1 MANFVNKILWRFIPL
16 FFYTGPKIYLQQYVA
31 EEKLNIAE
39 HMHKKN
45 HCKLDLDHFWREF
58 LNNFRCMTEKQICYS
73 KRLIFNAGF
82 GFWSTPRKDNI
93 NIEDNQS
100 SKSQHCKGELV
111 NFMVKPIRLEEQKI
125 SYSNVTL
132 KYTCS

>member
-1 MANFVNKILWRFIPL
+1 MTLC
-16 FFYTGPKIYLQQYVA
+16 FYTEPKIYLQQYVA
-31 EEKLNIAE
+31 EEKLNVTE

-82 GFWSTPRKDNI
+82 GFWSTPRKDNL

-100 SKSQHCKGELV
+100 SKSQHCELV
-111 NFMVKPIRLEEQKI
+111 NFMVKSICLEEQI
-125 SYSNVTL
+125 HYSSELSYSNVTRRAFPL
-132 KYTCS
+132 FGLL